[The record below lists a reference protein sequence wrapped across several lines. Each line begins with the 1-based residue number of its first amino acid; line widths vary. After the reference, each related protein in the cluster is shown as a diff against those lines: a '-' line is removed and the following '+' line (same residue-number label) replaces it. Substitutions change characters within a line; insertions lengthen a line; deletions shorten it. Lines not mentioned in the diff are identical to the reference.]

1 MKLGQVL
8 CDNLTTD
15 LRTLLGRLFTNGCE
29 LGLNLKE
36 RECLVWHRATT
47 RVMALIIA
55 ACHAGR

>member
-8 CDNLTTD
+8 CEKLTMD

-36 RECLVWHRATT
+36 P
-47 RVMALIIA
+47 
-55 ACHAGR
+55 